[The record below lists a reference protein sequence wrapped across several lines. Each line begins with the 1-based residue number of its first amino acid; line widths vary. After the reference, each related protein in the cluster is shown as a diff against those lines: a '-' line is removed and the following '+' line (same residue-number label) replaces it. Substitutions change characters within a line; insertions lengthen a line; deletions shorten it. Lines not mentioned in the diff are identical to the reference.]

1 LKFRWNRVIEK
12 VSWQD
17 SKPTALYYS
26 AWLWTYSE
34 LILTRIDIVVM
45 ILLTFLG
52 TEVIVI
58 IGNDELR
65 GKLVS
70 ESLWHIIIIDAANI
84 LCCGDVVGTF
94 ESWF

>member
-1 LKFRWNRVIEK
+1 
-12 VSWQD
+12 
-17 SKPTALYYS
+17 
-26 AWLWTYSE
+26 
-34 LILTRIDIVVM
+34 M

-58 IGNDELR
+58 FGNDELR

-84 LCCGDVVGTF
+84 LCSRDVVGTF
-94 ESWF
+94 ESWFELVVCVTVSQLTTLITSYV